1 MVTINKIDFDNRYVT
16 LTLSASDVNTLGNA
30 LYQYIKE
37 HENYADLEI
46 LHQGI
51 YAASSIC
58 KNGCLDSVSI
68 NHLTR
73 LQSIIDDLN
82 NQKAEE

>member
-16 LTLSASDVNTLGNA
+16 LTLSASDVNTLCNA
-30 LYQYIKE
+30 LHQYIKE

-68 NHLTR
+68 SHLAR
-73 LQSIIDDLN
+73 LQAVIDRLSS
-82 NQKAEE
+82 QQVKE

>member
-16 LTLSASDVNTLGNA
+16 LTLSASDVNTLCNA
-30 LYQYIKE
+30 LHQYIKE

-58 KNGCLDSVSI
+58 KNGCLDSVAI

-73 LQSIIDDLN
+73 LQSIIDELN
-82 NQKAEE
+82 NQKVKE